1 MVQGQEWNA
10 PKGDDQPMVDMNRRN
25 VLTGL
30 GAAAAG
36 SGMVF
41 GSGAFTRVQAER
53 QVTINVDEDSQALV
67 ELDDNDSVDAVNST
81 GSGGA
86 ENGEFELN
94 SSFVAN
100 GGQGFNVN
108 STVEIGNTTDGTFS
122 STVGPAFELR
132 SNAADPID
140 VKFDLSSVTNATG
153 ATDLTLYLGNK
164 TALASDGDS
173 DSILVSPLTTETVQ
187 GAFVI
192 ETSDGTDNL
201 GGTITVTAGPTDEAN
216 LSGDATLDPSS

>member
-1 MVQGQEWNA
+1 
-10 PKGDDQPMVDMNRRN
+10 MVDMNRRN

-41 GSGAFTRVQAER
+41 GSGAFTQVQAER
-53 QVTINVDEDSQALV
+53 QVTINVDEDAQALV

-94 SSFVAN
+94 SSFVADN
-100 GGQGFNVN
+100 SQGFNVN
-108 STVEIGNTTDGTFS
+108 STVEIGNTTAADQNFS

-140 VKFDLSSVTNATG
+140 VKFDLSSVTG
-153 ATDLTLYLGNK
+153 AGSTTDLTLYLDS
-164 TALASDGDS
+164 TSASANGS
-173 DSILVSPLTTETVQ
+173 ESILVESLTTETVQ
-187 GAFVI
+187 GAFI
-192 ETSDGTDNL
+192 IDTGGSSDDL
-201 GGTITVTAGPTDEAN
+201 AGTITVTAGPNDQDVITTTNDSPN
-216 LSGDATLDPSS
+216 SNIDLVNN